1 MESVS
6 EYKKS
11 CVYAQLFLL
20 ALYGVR
26 DGAVREIC
34 SIKCA

>member
-11 CVYAQLFLL
+11 CAYAQLFLL
-20 ALYGVR
+20 ALNVVR
-26 DGAVREIC
+26 GYERFLP
-34 SIKCA
+34 